1 MKSKDFAPID
11 AVAAPAYKRYIFEG
25 NFPYQKI
32 IKITA
37 IISFGIAILL
47 AVVYYLLQTYDKA
60 YLQLQAYG
68 ISYFQLANVLAE
80 GIVTFLV
87 ISLLAFFAATL
98 NYFFP
103 LVAYQLF
110 RPNVPRDVRVLGK
123 KIARSW
129 DKYSP
134 QFFKGFED
142 PIRKNIYYPGI
153 ISVSPMGNQLKLIVE
168 VPKGALTG
176 GFIEYCKAAVGEIES
191 RLNIRVTYVSSYENG
206 DSDKPENTAMFV
218 LTPTDYSLMSRK
230 VDLSY

>member
-32 IKITA
+32 IKIAA

-47 AVVYYLLQTYDKA
+47 AVVYYGLQE
-60 YLQLQAYG
+60 YG
-68 ISYFQLANVLAE
+68 ISHFQLSNALAE
-80 GIVTFLV
+80 GIVTCLV
-87 ISLLAFFAATL
+87 ISLLAFFAALL

>member
-1 MKSKDFAPID
+1 MKNKDFAPID
-11 AVAAPAYKRYIFEG
+11 AVAAPVYKRYIFEG

-32 IKITA
+32 IKIVA
-37 IISFGIAILL
+37 ILSFGIALLL
-47 AVVYYLLQTYDKA
+47 AVVYYG
-60 YLQLQAYG
+60 LQAYDV
-68 ISYFQLANVLAE
+68 SHFQLANTLVE
-80 GIVTFLV
+80 GITICLV
-87 ISLLAFFAATL
+87 ISLVALVAALL

-206 DSDKPENTAMFV
+206 DLDKPENTAMFV